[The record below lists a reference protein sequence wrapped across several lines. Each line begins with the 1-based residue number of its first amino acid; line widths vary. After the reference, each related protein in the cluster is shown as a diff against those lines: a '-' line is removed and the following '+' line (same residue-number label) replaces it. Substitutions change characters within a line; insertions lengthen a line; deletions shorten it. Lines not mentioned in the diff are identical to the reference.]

1 MPWDRSSSSDSRH
14 YLQMYSKRKICFKIS
29 KKWNAQ
35 ISKVCPNVFSAYTL
49 FPQSIRALDMAD
61 WSSKNQNSSPEQS
74 QKQRIRP
81 GMLIWKTLS
90 RTWSGRFRARE
101 GLWCRRNHLR
111 FLLTSN
117 HGHLQ
122 TIPVRFY
129 PFLNPSRDSLF
140 ANFGHDLGTLRD
152 AFWIAL
158 PRRALM
164 SAKSSQ
170 ILISQRS
177 WTSWNNPRS
186 VLPISESI
194 QRFAVCKFVTRS
206 FNSAQDSHPKRVS
219 DWASSKSA
227 PQPTSGFEDSSEV
240 K

>member
-35 ISKVCPNVFSAYTL
+35 ISKVCPDVFSTYTP
-49 FPQSIRALDMAD
+49 FPQSIRALNMTD

-74 QKQRIRP
+74 QKQRIRS

-111 FLLTSN
+111 FLFPN
-117 HGHLQ
+117 VHGHLE

-140 ANFGHDLGTLRD
+140 ANLLHNLER
-152 AFWIAL
+152 
-158 PRRALM
+158 M
-164 SAKSSQ
+164 
-170 ILISQRS
+170 
-177 WTSWNNPRS
+177 RS
-186 VLPISESI
+186 VI
-194 QRFAVCKFVTRS
+194 
-206 FNSAQDSHPKRVS
+206 
-219 DWASSKSA
+219 
-227 PQPTSGFEDSSEV
+227 G
-240 K
+240 

>member
-29 KKWNAQ
+29 KNWNAR
-35 ISKVCPNVFSAYTL
+35 ISKVCPDVFSTYTL
-49 FPQSIRALDMAD
+49 FPQSIRALNMTD

-101 GLWCRRNHLR
+101 GLWCRRNPLR
-111 FLLTSN
+111 FLFNSN

-140 ANFGHDLGTLRD
+140 ANFGHKVSIMRKILTQNAFQIEPHPRARQSLSMVQMHQGRWDLL
-152 AFWIAL
+152 F
-158 PRRALM
+158 
-164 SAKSSQ
+164 
-170 ILISQRS
+170 
-177 WTSWNNPRS
+177 
-186 VLPISESI
+186 
-194 QRFAVCKFVTRS
+194 
-206 FNSAQDSHPKRVS
+206 
-219 DWASSKSA
+219 
-227 PQPTSGFEDSSEV
+227 
-240 K
+240 

>member
-1 MPWDRSSSSDSRH
+1 M
-14 YLQMYSKRKICFKIS
+14 LQNF
-29 KKWNAQ
+29 KKWNSQ
-35 ISKVCPNVFSAYTL
+35 ISKVCPDVFSTYTL
-49 FPQSIRALDMAD
+49 FPQSIRALNMTD

-111 FLLTSN
+111 FLFPSV
-117 HGHLQ
+117 HGHLE

-140 ANFGHDLGTLRD
+140 ANFWHDLGALRD

-170 ILISQRS
+170 ILINQQS
-177 WTSWNNPRS
+177 WTSSNNPRS

-194 QRFAVCKFVTRS
+194 QRFAVCKFLTQS

-227 PQPTSGFEDSSEV
+227 PEPTYDANSEV
-240 K
+240 CHEPLIWK